1 MSDTGSRPM
10 PDGPR
15 ERGHRDVRPRRP
27 TIIDVARVA
36 GVSKSTVSAVLR
48 GTPGTSLQAIERVGR
63 AIVELDYQPNNVAR
77 QLVGAK
83 SKLLGVVVGDLSN
96 QFFAQ
101 MAVHVERSAT
111 HAGYSTIF
119 CNTLGD
125 PDRELGAVA
134 RLLQQQVAGI
144 LFLSMEASTDL
155 LRDAVGGRVPVVF
168 ATCRADWA
176 DSVCID
182 DRQAAYLATRHLLE
196 LGHRRIAF
204 VSSKSMESVAHAE
217 RLDGYRA
224 ALRAGGLS
232 DGPKM
237 TWTPGDSTIE
247 VDGVRRDL
255 KTVLADRP
263 TFSGIFAVHDFIGVA
278 LLDSASALGFATPE
292 DFAITSIDNI
302 SSTGLHSV
310 SLTTVAQPFTAA
322 AEESL
327 SLLIRRINEE
337 LTGPP
342 TLVTLPVALVARRS
356 TTGRHSTQNPHS
368 DTDAL
373 ASVVVSS

>member
-1 MSDTGSRPM
+1 MSDVGSRLPI
-10 PDGPR
+10 PEGPR
-15 ERGHRDVRPRRP
+15 DRGGNRRPRRP

-48 GTPGTSLQAIERVGR
+48 GTPGTSVRAIERVNR

-77 QLVGAK
+77 QLVGAQ

-111 HAGYSTIF
+111 QAGYSTIF

-125 PDRELGAVA
+125 PDRELDAVT
-134 RLLQQQVAGI
+134 RLRQQQVAGI
-144 LFLSMEASTDL
+144 LFLSMEASADL

-182 DRQAAYLATRHLLE
+182 DTHAAYLATRHLLE

-204 VSSKSMESVAHAE
+204 VATESMESVAQGE

-224 ALRAGGLS
+224 ALRAAALP
-232 DGPKM
+232 DGPVM
-237 TWTPGDSTIE
+237 TWAPGDSTIE
-247 VDGVRRDL
+247 VDGAQRDL
-255 KTVLADRP
+255 KAVLSDRRL
-263 TFSGIFAVHDFIGVA
+263 FSGIFTVHDYIGVA
-278 LLDSASALGFATPE
+278 LLDSANALGFNTPD
-292 DFAITSIDNI
+292 DFAIVSIDNI
-302 SSTGLHSV
+302 SSTRLHSV

-327 SLLIRRINEE
+327 SLLIRRINGD
-337 LTGPP
+337 LAGPP
-342 TLVTLPVALVARRS
+342 SLVTLQVALVPRRS
-356 TTGRHSTQNPHS
+356 TTGRHSTQDPF
-368 DTDAL
+368 TRAAAL
-373 ASVVVSS
+373 SSTSG

>member
-1 MSDTGSRPM
+1 MSNAGSPS
-10 PDGPR
+10 PTSGGPGDGGGAR
-15 ERGHRDVRPRRP
+15 RRPRRP

-48 GTPGTSLQAIERVGR
+48 GTPGTSTQAIERVGR
-63 AIVELDYQPNNVAR
+63 AVVELNYQPNNVAR
-77 QLVGAK
+77 QLVGAQ

-96 QFFAQ
+96 QFFAE

-125 PDRELGAVA
+125 PDRELAAVT

-144 LFLSMEASTDL
+144 LFLSMEASADL
-155 LRDAVGGRVPVVF
+155 LRDAVGGGVPVVF

-182 DRQAAYLATRHLLE
+182 DTRAAYLATSHLLE

-204 VSSKSMESVAHAE
+204 VATDSMEPVAQAE
-217 RLDGYRA
+217 RLDGYRK
-224 ALRAGGLS
+224 ALRAAALPE
-232 DGPKM
+232 GPVM
-237 TWTPGDSTIE
+237 TWTPGASTIV
-247 VDGVRRDL
+247 VDGVERDL
-255 KTVLADRP
+255 KAVLGDRRL
-263 TFSGIFAVHDFIGVA
+263 FSGVFAVHDYIGVA
-278 LLDSASALGFATPE
+278 LLDSANALGFNTPE
-292 DFAITSIDNI
+292 DFAIVSIDNI
-302 SSTGLHSV
+302 SSTRLHSV
-310 SLTTVAQPFTAA
+310 SLTTVAQPFSAA

-327 SLLIRRINEE
+327 SLLIRRIHGE

-342 TLVTLPVALVARRS
+342 TLVSLPAALMRRRS
-356 TTGRHSTQNPHS
+356 TTGRHSTGDPLTQAE
-368 DTDAL
+368 AL
-373 ASVVVSS
+373 SSAVSG

>member
-1 MSDTGSRPM
+1 MSDNGA
-10 PDGPR
+10 
-15 ERGHRDVRPRRP
+15 RPRRP

-48 GTPGTSLQAIERVGR
+48 GTPGTSMQAIERVRR
-63 AIVELDYQPNNVAR
+63 AVVELDYQPNNVAR
-77 QLVGAK
+77 QLVGEK

-111 HAGYSTIF
+111 LAGYSTIF

-125 PDRELGAVA
+125 PDREIDAVT

-144 LFLSMEASTDL
+144 LFLSMEASADL
-155 LRDAVGGRVPVVF
+155 LRDTVAGRVPVVF

-182 DRQAAYLATRHLLE
+182 DTQAAYLATNHLLE
-196 LGHRRIAF
+196 LGHRRVAF
-204 VSSKSMESVAHAE
+204 VATESMESVAQAE
-217 RLDGYRA
+217 RLEGYRA
-224 ALRAGGLS
+224 ALRAAALPE
-232 DGPKM
+232 GPVM

-247 VDGVRRDL
+247 VDGAQRELKSVLGDRRL
-255 KTVLADRP
+255 
-263 TFSGIFAVHDFIGVA
+263 FSGVFAVHDYIGVA
-278 LLDSASALGFATPE
+278 LLDSANALGFTTPE
-292 DFAITSIDNI
+292 DFAIASIDNI

-310 SLTTVAQPFTAA
+310 SLTTVAQPFDAA

-327 SLLIRRINEE
+327 SLLIRRINGE

-342 TLVTLPVALVARRS
+342 TLITLPVALVTRRS
-356 TTGRHSTQNPHS
+356 TTGRHS
-368 DTDAL
+368 L
-373 ASVVVSS
+373 LGERVASAAAAR